1 MLLAAC
7 GDGGSSASDTGD
19 ASTGAQGS
27 ASGGSTT
34 ETGPNP
40 GGDTTSAA
48 AESSGDASTTDTG
61 INPSVIP
68 SLVVEYVDGEGTLQT
83 VQVAQDGS
91 TEIAG
96 AAPLLVFFDATGT
109 RSDTED
115 TPEAAWW
122 DIGYRLDYGESLG
135 GVWDYGGGSRDEDL
149 GEPVFGRVFTRPG
162 AYVVRLRVRDGVGNE
177 SELQLA
183 VATSEPPEPV
193 VIEPDLATWPALTS
207 GSHYQ
212 LRAGGDYRG
221 LGELRCGGLHNVLFS
236 KLGEGEDPRIGR
248 FSPEDRGLSST
259 VLTPAR
265 HIRTMDIDVE
275 ELHISVI
282 GTQYSGAVRGRVRT
296 FTGDPIGYY
305 YDNAANSEAERENV
319 RYPHGVFLW
328 DTGEINPPSGDQ
340 YIMIAALRNFVAQGV
355 DFHKNGAA
363 GNHALRNSGENH
375 VYRHFRVRASVPSA
389 SLIKHQAGPGTL
401 AWGSADQYGTVD
413 GAKAAYDHPAS
424 KFVMQ
429 SGVFHAPGSTIP
441 DICVG
446 AGPEN
451 NDVGGQVGAVELM
464 AFSDCVSGQDAWQSV
479 AGTDVQMNGRV
490 LSTRNVRLDEGRG
503 DYVTQSAGAYT
514 NNVPPGWDGPYRYE
528 AENTRPVPSPF

>member
-1 MLLAAC
+1 M
-7 GDGGSSASDTGD
+7 ASDTGD
-19 ASTGAQGS
+19 ASTGAHGS

-40 GGDTTSAA
+40 DGDTTSAA

-122 DIGYRLDYGESLG
+122 DIGYRLDYGENLG
-135 GVWDYGGGSRDEDL
+135 GVWDHGGGSRDEDL

-162 AYVVRLRVRDGVGNE
+162 THVVRLRVRDGVGNE

-265 HIRTMDIDVE
+265 HIRAMDIDIE
-275 ELHISVI
+275 ELHISLI
-282 GTQYSGAVRGRVRT
+282 GAQYSGAVRGRVRT

-305 YDNAANSEAERENV
+305 YDNAASSEAERENI
-319 RYPHGVFLW
+319 RYPHGLFLQRLCIRARRLAERRRHRRSDEW
-328 DTGEINPPSGDQ
+328 SSAVDSQRAPRRGPRRLRHPERRRLHQQRPAGLGRPLSLRDREHPACSFALLETRRPRIGVRRDGDRRPRQ
-340 YIMIAALRNFVAQGV
+340 P
-355 DFHKNGAA
+355 
-363 GNHALRNSGENH
+363 
-375 VYRHFRVRASVPSA
+375 RVMS
-389 SLIKHQAGPGTL
+389 AGPLTQAMLEGF
-401 AWGSADQYGTVD
+401 
-413 GAKAAYDHPAS
+413 GA
-424 KFVMQ
+424 
-429 SGVFHAPGSTIP
+429 
-441 DICVG
+441 
-446 AGPEN
+446 
-451 NDVGGQVGAVELM
+451 
-464 AFSDCVSGQDAWQSV
+464 
-479 AGTDVQMNGRV
+479 
-490 LSTRNVRLDEGRG
+490 
-503 DYVTQSAGAYT
+503 
-514 NNVPPGWDGPYRYE
+514 
-528 AENTRPVPSPF
+528 